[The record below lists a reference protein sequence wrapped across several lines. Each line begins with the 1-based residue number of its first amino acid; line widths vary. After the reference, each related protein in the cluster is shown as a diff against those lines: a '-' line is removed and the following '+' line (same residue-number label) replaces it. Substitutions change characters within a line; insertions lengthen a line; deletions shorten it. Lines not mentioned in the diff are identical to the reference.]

1 MKNNTNTINSD
12 LICGIFGLLVAG
24 IFWHQT
30 SSAISWMTTRFPT
43 YLICI
48 LVLLSLSVLVKAWIN
63 PSRKVLFEAKDGNN
77 GRIVITGMALL
88 AWIAA
93 MPWIGFYVTSVTII
107 SFLVWYLAKARMEV
121 SAKRMCTWVPIVA
134 IKVGFFYYIFSKLL
148 YVPLPKGI
156 FF

>member
-12 LICGIFGLLVAG
+12 LICGIIGLVIAG

-30 SSAISWMTTRFPT
+30 SSDISWMTTRFPT

-48 LVLLSLSVLVKAWIN
+48 LVLLSASLLVKAWVK

-77 GRIVITGMALL
+77 GRIVITGIALL
-88 AWIAA
+88 VWVTA
-93 MPWIGFYVTSVTII
+93 MPWIGFYVTSVTLI
-107 SFLVWYLAKARMEV
+107 SFLIWYLARARMQV
-121 SAKRMCTWVPIVA
+121 SAKNMCLWIPIVA
-134 IKVGFFYYIFSKLL
+134 VEVGFFYFIFSKLL